1 MALMQSLVAKEF
13 KLQYASGKKMVIK
26 LYAFCQIICLIM
38 LRLESKK
45 SYKKWDLNKLKLK
58 RYQIPSHF

>member
-1 MALMQSLVAKEF
+1 MASMQSLVAKEF

-45 SYKKWDLNKLKLK
+45 SYKKWD
-58 RYQIPSHF
+58 